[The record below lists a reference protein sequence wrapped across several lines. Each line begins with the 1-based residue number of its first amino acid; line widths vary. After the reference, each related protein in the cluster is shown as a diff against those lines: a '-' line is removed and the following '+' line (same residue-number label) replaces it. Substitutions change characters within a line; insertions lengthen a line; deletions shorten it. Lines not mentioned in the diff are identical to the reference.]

1 MNNLHLSPKKSI
13 LCSFAAE
20 QPATLVTGRICTL
33 PCSNYRLPV
42 TTPSKLQQTNE
53 RANQKRSAEMAIPYS
68 TFQIKRPGNFTRDSN
83 PPYITEQGV
92 WAQEITPGI
101 AEKDLVNWKLLT
113 THSIN
118 DVCDAIKIVNWYSSR
133 WYIEQVFRLLKS
145 EGFGIED
152 AQLETGWALRK
163 LLLMKLSSLLKILQ
177 MNIAYSDAE
186 EGQPIEEVFT
196 EAEIKVLVHL
206 NKTLQGK
213 TIKTQN
219 RNNPRKTE
227 WATWVV
233 GRLG

>member
-1 MNNLHLSPKKSI
+1 
-13 LCSFAAE
+13 
-20 QPATLVTGRICTL
+20 
-33 PCSNYRLPV
+33 
-42 TTPSKLQQTNE
+42 
-53 RANQKRSAEMAIPYS
+53 MAIPYS